1 MMERKANARI
11 LVVDDSSFM
20 RGSLKFIVESAGHE
34 VAGIARDGEEALERY
49 RRLKPDIVTLD
60 VLMEPVDGLTALEAI
75 ISENPEA
82 KIIMVTALGH
92 EEKQEQAR
100 NLGASGYIRK
110 PFKAED
116 VVEEIERVLMQSG

>member
-1 MMERKANARI
+1 MMERKSKARI

-20 RGSLKFIVESAGHE
+20 RGSLKFIAENAGHE
-34 VAGIARDGEEALERY
+34 VAGVARDGEEALERY

-75 ISENPEA
+75 MTENPEA
-82 KIIMVTALGH
+82 KVIMVTALGH

-100 NLGASGYIRK
+100 KLGASGYMRK

-116 VVEEIERVLMQSG
+116 VVKEIERVLMQSG